1 MAATRLSETQIAEDL
16 PANWAHENNRLQRRF
31 ELADFGAAI
40 AFMVQVAFVC
50 EQMDH
55 HPNWSNVYAT
65 VEVELWTHDADGVT
79 ELDMQLAARI
89 NALFGDA
96 QA

>member
-1 MAATRLSETQIAEDL
+1 MTTTRLTEQRISEDL
-16 PANWAHENNRLQRRF
+16 PSGWSYEDHRLRRRF
-31 ELADFGAAI
+31 ELADFGAAM

-50 EQMDH
+50 EQLNH
-55 HPNWSNVYAT
+55 HPNWSNAYAT
-65 VEVELWTHDADGVT
+65 VDVDLWTHDADGVT

-96 QA
+96 